1 MPKVSIVVPV
11 YNVEKYL
18 RQCLDSI
25 INQTF
30 KDIEII
36 CINDCTPDN
45 SQRILE
51 EYAKKDNRISIVVN
65 EENLGLGRTRN
76 KSFNYINS
84 DYVLFV
90 DSDDWLELNAV
101 EVLYEAITST
111 DSNIAYFNYRDVHED
126 TGKIVETILKN
137 VVSDTNLEL
146 EDKKVFTNKD
156 IRNFSFRK
164 IPNLSWFKLYKKS
177 FLVNNNIYF
186 APYKFE
192 DQIFSIKAKILS
204 DKNVYV
210 DKILYNYRIQ
220 QQSIMRTSQIPF
232 FEIYNDIKNL
242 LIELNLHE
250 ELSNVFDEYV
260 IQTIVFS
267 MKKMSLIEKLKFRSK
282 LKKTISKKQ
291 FNAVKKSFIRYILK
305 DIFWITKEKKV
316 YK

>member
-1 MPKVSIVVPV
+1 MPKVSVVVPV

-36 CINDCTPDN
+36 CINDCTKDN
-45 SQRILE
+45 SQEILE
-51 EYAKKDNRISIVVN
+51 EYSKKDNRISIVIN
-65 EENLGLGRTRN
+65 EENMGLGRTRN

-84 DYVLFV
+84 EYVLFV
-90 DSDDWLELNAV
+90 DSEDWLELNAI
-101 EVLYEAITST
+101 EELYNAISST

-137 VVSDTNLEL
+137 VLADTNLKL
-146 EDKKVFTNKD
+146 EDQKVFTNED
-156 IRNFSFRK
+156 IKNLSFRK
-164 IPNLSWFKLYKKS
+164 IPNLTWFKLYKKS
-177 FLVNNNIYF
+177 FLVNNSIYF

-204 DKNVYV
+204 NKNVYV

-232 FEIYNDIKNL
+232 FEIYNDINNL
-242 LIELNLHE
+242 LTELNLKE
-250 ELSNVFDEYV
+250 ELEAIFDEYV

-267 MKKMSLIEKLKFRSK
+267 MKKMSLIEKLKFRSR
-282 LKKTISKKQ
+282 LKKTVSKKQ
-291 FNAVKKSFIRYILK
+291 FNAVKKSFIR
-305 DIFWITKEKKV
+305 
-316 YK
+316 